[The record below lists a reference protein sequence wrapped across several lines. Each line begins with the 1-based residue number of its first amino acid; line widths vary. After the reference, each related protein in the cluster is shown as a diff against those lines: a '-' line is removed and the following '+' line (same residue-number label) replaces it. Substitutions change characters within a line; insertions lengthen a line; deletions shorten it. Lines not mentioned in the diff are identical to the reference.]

1 MSPSPDG
8 FIEEFYL
15 MFKELTI
22 HNLFQKDSKMKRK
35 FPSLFYEVSNPDN
48 KNKDSNKKKIDKL
61 KHNPISLLNRDIK
74 ILNKIIRSDQSLS
87 RV

>member
-15 MFKELTI
+15 MLKELTI

-35 FPSLFYEVSNPDN
+35 FPSLFCEVSNPDN
-48 KNKDSNKKKIDKL
+48 KNKDSTKNKTKQNKQKKTDKL

-74 ILNKIIRSDQSLS
+74 FLTK
-87 RV
+87 